1 MHLRPRAR
9 PILSKSAASAA
20 HLPVLS
26 SALPAVLTR
35 SALSLSRVCS
45 RALLVLLVLGLL
57 TNTIG
62 SFAFRQRN
70 FLEERPCAAAH
81 LLS

>member
-1 MHLRPRAR
+1 MRLRPRAR
-9 PILSKSAASAA
+9 PILSTSAASAA
-20 HLPVLS
+20 HLPVVY

-35 SALSLSRVCS
+35 SALSLSRMCS
-45 RALLVLLVLGLL
+45 RALLLLLVLGLL
-57 TNTIG
+57 TSTIG
-62 SFAFRQRN
+62 SLAFRHRN

>member
-1 MHLRPRAR
+1 MRLRPRAR

-45 RALLVLLVLGLL
+45 RAVLVLLVLMLL
-57 TNTIG
+57 VGIL
-62 SFAFRQRN
+62 SVAVLIAWIYSAVR
-70 FLEERPCAAAH
+70 AAA
-81 LLS
+81 